1 MKCEGI
7 SELGRV
13 TSGVKLINLPEGDKV
28 ACIAK
33 VRSGDELEEE
43 LTEPE
48 ESAEDVKVEENTENS
63 ETEE

>member
-33 VRSGDELEEE
+33 VRSGEELEEE
-43 LTEPE
+43 
-48 ESAEDVKVEENTENS
+48 
-63 ETEE
+63 

>member
-28 ACIAK
+28 SMYRK
-33 VRSGDELEEE
+33 GTQWR
-43 LTEPE
+43 
-48 ESAEDVKVEENTENS
+48 
-63 ETEE
+63 